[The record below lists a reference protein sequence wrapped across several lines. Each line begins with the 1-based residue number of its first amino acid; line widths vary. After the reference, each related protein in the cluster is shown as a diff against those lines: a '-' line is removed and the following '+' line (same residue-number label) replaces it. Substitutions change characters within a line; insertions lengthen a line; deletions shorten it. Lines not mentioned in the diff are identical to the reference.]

1 MFNPLPAGGASQSA
15 EFPVLNPTP
24 SLTSISTTSVVA
36 GGNAFLLTVTGA
48 DFQPTSMVTLNGTAI
63 TTTYVN
69 AIQLQTMIT
78 ADEIAIPGTLS
89 VGVTT
94 PSINGLGG
102 GASNT
107 LPLTVTPVNLPPPV
121 ISQIA
126 PGSATAGGPG
136 FPLLI
141 TGVGFASNSIVTFG
155 SVQVPVTNFSAT
167 TGTTLTVSIPAS
179 AIVAPGTEPVVVNT
193 AAGISAP
200 VTFYI
205 NNPPPTTGGVN
216 PPVVPAGSA
225 ALTLN
230 VTGAN
235 FVSGSTVL
243 VNGASRVTT
252 FVSST
257 LLQATLLASD
267 ISHGGTLTITVS
279 TPGPGGGL
287 SGAITL
293 AVADYAVSAVSSTA
307 SVSPGQVA
315 QYTLTIA
322 PSNGAYANPVTFT
335 ASGLPAGGFCILLFA
350 DGHSRRQSDNRDAF
364 DFNHG
369 AVNSAAWPGSA
380 MACARRSAGLC
391 GGISV
396 GSLGIE
402 CRCVENS
409 HAKAN
414 SAILA
419 GNIAGDGGEL
429 GCLRRRPRRFLA
441 AKWLHRD
448 TCRHIFGG
456 RGGNFGNRC
465 AFHDAHLDRKLDGAI
480 QSALCGYRRRRNS
493 RRPA

>member
-1 MFNPLPAGGASQSA
+1 M
-15 EFPVLNPTP
+15 
-24 SLTSISTTSVVA
+24 
-36 GGNAFLLTVTGA
+36 
-48 DFQPTSMVTLNGTAI
+48 
-63 TTTYVN
+63 
-69 AIQLQTMIT
+69 
-78 ADEIAIPGTLS
+78 
-89 VGVTT
+89 
-94 PSINGLGG
+94 
-102 GASNT
+102 
-107 LPLTVTPVNLPPPV
+107 

-252 FVSST
+252 FVLDVAAGYAAGERYFPRRHADNYGQHSGSRRRT
-257 LLQATLLASD
+257 QRGNYAGRRRLRRERGEFDSFRFSRTGRAVH
-267 ISHGGTLTITVS
+267 SHYRSFQRRVCQ
-279 TPGPGGGL
+279 
-287 SGAITL
+287 SGDVYGVGFA
-293 AVADYAVSAVSSTA
+293 
-307 SVSPGQVA
+307 G
-315 QYTLTIA
+315 
-322 PSNGAYANPVTFT
+322 
-335 ASGLPAGGFCILLFA
+335 GGFCILLFA